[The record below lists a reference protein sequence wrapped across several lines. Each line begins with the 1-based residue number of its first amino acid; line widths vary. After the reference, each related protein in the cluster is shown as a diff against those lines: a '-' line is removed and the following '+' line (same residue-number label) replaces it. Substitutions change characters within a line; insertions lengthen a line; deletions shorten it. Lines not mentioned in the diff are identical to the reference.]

1 MIYVTKLDENV
12 NKELNRKNM
21 LSWLIVLL
29 IGIGVTAFGV
39 IATLFSL
46 LESFY
51 CSLMMVIGMLF
62 ITFSLICIIIILK
75 MGKEQKNSNIEL
87 VYDFLKKY
95 VILKRM
101 ENGTEIES
109 EKIYYKYII
118 KTRKTK
124 NYIYIYRSDKT
135 VIPFCTRDVNLE
147 DLKTIENYF
156 STCND

>member
-46 LESFY
+46 LDSFY

>member
-1 MIYVTKLDENV
+1 
-12 NKELNRKNM
+12 
-21 LSWLIVLL
+21 
-29 IGIGVTAFGV
+29 
-39 IATLFSL
+39 
-46 LESFY
+46 
-51 CSLMMVIGMLF
+51 
-62 ITFSLICIIIILK
+62 
-75 MGKEQKNSNIEL
+75 
-87 VYDFLKKY
+87 
-95 VILKRM
+95 M

-135 VIPFCTRDVNLE
+135 VIPFCIRDVNLE

>member
-29 IGIGVTAFGV
+29 IGIGFTAFGV

-135 VIPFCTRDVNLE
+135 VIPFCIRDVNLE

>member
-109 EKIYYKYII
+109 EKIYYKFII

-135 VIPFCTRDVNLE
+135 VIPFCIRDVNLE

>member
-109 EKIYYKYII
+109 EKIYYKFII

-135 VIPFCTRDVNLE
+135 VIPFCTRAVNLE

>member
-135 VIPFCTRDVNLE
+135 VIPFCTRDVNLD